1 MLNLAPIF
9 EKAID
14 ACDEFG
20 DHLLVPPLPVAVYMM
35 QRDVI
40 NHYRHAATH
49 YFPISLTE
57 PYLQDSSHGP
67 PFTKWAKFTNED
79 FDLLS
84 FTCINL
90 MRYTSRLV
98 YMTVYPGLEASGR
111 LRETKDRCDGLT
123 HPIYD
128 HKYAGK
134 HLGIHI
140 NDGNTL
146 TITRFGDQLES
157 ETLNIGDRKILRSLS
172 KQCLTEADSLES
184 LNCTF
189 GKICGKLIR
198 DRPPNKPFDALHE
211 SFWV

>member
-20 DHLLVPPLPVAVYMM
+20 DHLRVPPLPVAVYMM

-40 NHYRHAATH
+40 NHYRYAATH

-57 PYLQDSSHGP
+57 PYLQDSSLGP
-67 PFTKWAKFTNED
+67 PFTKWAKFTNDD

-84 FTCINL
+84 FTCITL

-98 YMTVYPGLEASGR
+98 YMTVYPGLEAAGR
-111 LRETKDRCDGLT
+111 LRETKERCDGLT
-123 HPIYD
+123 SPICQYNYAAKTIGIRVNED
-128 HKYAGK
+128 H
-134 HLGIHI
+134 
-140 NDGNTL
+140 TL
-146 TITRFGDQLES
+146 TISRFGDEIET
-157 ETLNIGDRKILRSLS
+157 ETLAIADRTILGSIRD
-172 KQCLTEADSLES
+172 QCLTEADSLES
-184 LNCTF
+184 LNRKF
-189 GKICGKLIR
+189 SRICGKLMR
-198 DRPPNKPFDALHE
+198 DHQPNNPFYALHE

>member
-9 EKAID
+9 QKAID
-14 ACDEFG
+14 ACEEFG
-20 DHLLVPPLPVAVYMM
+20 DHLRIPPLPIAVLMM

-40 NHYRHAATH
+40 NHYRYAVTH

-57 PYLQDSSHGP
+57 PYLQDSSLGP
-67 PFTKWAKFTNED
+67 PYTKWAKFTNDD

-84 FTCINL
+84 FTCITL

-98 YMTVYPGLEASGR
+98 YMTVYPGLESNGR

-123 HPIYD
+123 HPICD

-134 HLGIHI
+134 ALGIHI
-140 NDGNTL
+140 NDDNTL
-146 TITRFGDQLES
+146 NITRFGNQLET
-157 ETLNIGDRKILRSLS
+157 ELRDIGERNLLRSIS
-172 KQCLTEADSLES
+172 EQCLLEADSLES
-184 LNCTF
+184 LNCDF
-189 GKICGKLIR
+189 GKLCGKLMR
-198 DRPPNKPFDALHE
+198 NHPPNKPFDALHE